1 MILTQGI
8 GAGAGNFMGRL
19 TRRAL
24 LAGVSAGI
32 GLYAGRTLL
41 APTSATGPVFPAEAQ
56 AEDGAIL
63 LNDSSELSPT
73 PVAKHVVV
81 TADPR
86 GEVVEDI
93 RALMAEAQHAGRP
106 FIASAAR
113 HSMGGQSLAKNGS
126 VLTLDQQ
133 WLEADPA
140 SKTYRVAAGT
150 RWSTVIARL
159 DAIDFSPAVM
169 QSNNDFG
176 VASTYCVNAHGWPVR
191 FGGCGSTVRS
201 LKMLLADGTHVTCS
215 RRENVQLFQNAM
227 GGYGLFG
234 VITELELDMVPNSR
248 LEPRF
253 DSVSGA
259 ELGRRFAE
267 MLSNDTSIQLAYGRL
282 DVSLDRFFEDGLLI
296 AYRPAADQSDLPAA
310 TGSGFISRVSRE
322 IFRRQVGSDG
332 MKHMRWWTETSLGPK
347 LAGSSTRNSL
357 MNEPVVTL
365 DDLDPL
371 RTDILHEYFVAP
383 SRFAEFVALCREVIP
398 ASFQQ
403 LLNVT
408 LRYVDAD
415 TDSVLAYATEPRIA
429 AVMLFSQEKTVRGEA
444 DMARMTRE
452 LIERVLAIGGTYYL
466 PYRPHA
472 SIDQLV
478 RAYPRAAS
486 FAESKREFDKG
497 LLFRNHL
504 WDAYFARL

>member
-1 MILTQGI
+1 
-8 GAGAGNFMGRL
+8 MGKL

-24 LAGVSAGI
+24 LAGASAGLGI
-32 GLYAGRTLL
+32 YAGRSLL
-41 APTSATGPVFPAEAQ
+41 APTSASGPLFPAEIQPNA
-56 AEDGAIL
+56 GGII
-63 LNDSSELSPT
+63 LNDASELCPT
-73 PVAKHVVV
+73 SVTRHITVTTDPVAQ
-81 TADPR
+81 T
-86 GEVVEDI
+86 VETI
-93 RALMAEAQHAGRP
+93 RTMMAEARNTGQSFA
-106 FIASAAR
+106 ASAAR
-113 HSMGGQSLAKNGS
+113 HSMGGQSLAKDGT
-126 VLTLDQQ
+126 VLTLEQQ
-133 WLEADPA
+133 WLEADTA
-140 SKTYRVAAGT
+140 AKTYRVAAGT

-159 DAIDFSPAVM
+159 DAIGFSPAVM

-191 FGGCGSTVRS
+191 FSGCGSTVRS
-201 LKMLLADGTHVTCS
+201 LKMLIPDGTLVTCS
-215 RRENVQLFQNAM
+215 RSENVDLFQHAM

-248 LEPRF
+248 LDPTFEHM
-253 DSVSGA
+253 SGSD
-259 ELGRRFAE
+259 LGTKFAR
-267 MLSNDTSIQLAYGRL
+267 MLEADPSIKMAYGRL

-296 AYRPAADQSDLPAA
+296 SYRPAVDQSDIPAA
-310 TGSGFISRVSRE
+310 AGSGIISRVSRE
-322 IFRRQVGSDG
+322 IFRRQVGSDW
-332 MKHMRWWTETSLGPK
+332 MKHTRWWTETAVGPSIGGE
-347 LAGSSTRNSL
+347 ATRNSL

-383 SRFAEFVALCREVIP
+383 SRFAEFVALCRDVIP

-408 LRYVDAD
+408 LRFVDTD
-415 TDSVLAYATEPRIA
+415 GDSVLAYATEPRIA
-429 AVMLFSQEKTVRGEA
+429 AVMLFSQEKTVRGEE

-472 SIDQLV
+472 SVDQFT
-478 RAYPRAAS
+478 RAYPRAAA
-486 FAESKREFDKG
+486 FAERKREIDSG

-504 WDAYFARL
+504 WDAYVGKL